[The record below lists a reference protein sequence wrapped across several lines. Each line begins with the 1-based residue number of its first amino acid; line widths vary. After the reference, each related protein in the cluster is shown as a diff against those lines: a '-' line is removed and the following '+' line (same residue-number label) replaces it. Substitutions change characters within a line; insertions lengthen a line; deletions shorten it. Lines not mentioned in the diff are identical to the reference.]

1 MSIWKYFSI
10 YFLNME
16 QEQVKVRQVSSFP
29 FFDNGFIKSLM
40 VERHPDVW
48 MNGLLGILKKELSYI
63 V

>member
-1 MSIWKYFSI
+1 
-10 YFLNME
+10 ME

-29 FFDNGFIKSLM
+29 YFDNGFIKRLM
-40 VERHPDVW
+40 VVRHPDVW